1 MIFQNPMRN
10 DQEFAHLEAHEEY
23 PEGFRSKMKTQRK
36 LVQNAV
42 GQRHAFQSSSIASIQ
57 KSNRYKPSKWA
68 AAILIIF
75 ISGTIYLGLYQSQ
88 NTNTLPRIAE
98 RQPSN
103 KNKSTPITA
112 SNKIE
117 IMEMP
122 PSSKRAGDQIN
133 RQAILLST
141 LPVKPE
147 GPLDQLSLD
156 TPSVTA
162 PATTAVVTLTKAKLF
177 EKSQRFKQFEF
188 HPKKLQNQ
196 TKPKPAGTEFFV
208 FRDGQF
214 KFIAPP
220 SEQQF
225 LQITE
230 SK

>member
-1 MIFQNPMRN
+1 MRN

-23 PEGFRSKMKTQRK
+23 PDGFQSKMKTQRK

-42 GQRHAFQSSSIASIQ
+42 GQTHTFQSSSTADIP

-68 AAILIIF
+68 AAILIMF
-75 ISGTIYLGLYQSQ
+75 ISGTIYLGWYQSQ
-88 NTNTLPRIAE
+88 NTNTSPRISE

-103 KNKSTPITA
+103 KNKSTQITA

-117 IMEMP
+117 ITEMQ
-122 PSSKRAGDQIN
+122 PSAKRARN
-133 RQAILLST
+133 RTKRLT
-141 LPVKPE
+141 NLPSKKPLKPE
-147 GPLDQLSLD
+147 GSIAQLSLD
-156 TPSVTA
+156 TPSVSA
-162 PATTAVVTLTKAKLF
+162 PVTTAVVTVTKAKLF

-188 HPKKLQNQ
+188 HAQKLQNQ

>member
-1 MIFQNPMRN
+1 M
-10 DQEFAHLEAHEEY
+10 
-23 PEGFRSKMKTQRK
+23 
-36 LVQNAV
+36 
-42 GQRHAFQSSSIASIQ
+42 
-57 KSNRYKPSKWA
+57 
-68 AAILIIF
+68 F
-75 ISGTIYLGLYQSQ
+75 ISGTIYLGWYQSQ
-88 NTNTLPRIAE
+88 NTNTSPRISE

-103 KNKSTPITA
+103 RNKATQITA

-117 IMEMP
+117 ITEMQ
-122 PSSKRAGDQIN
+122 PSAKRARN
-133 RQAILLST
+133 RTKRNAIST
-141 LPVKPE
+141 SKMPSNTE
-147 GPLDQLSLD
+147 GSIAQLSLD
-156 TPSVTA
+156 TPSVSA
-162 PATTAVVTLTKAKLF
+162 PATTAVVTVTKAKLF

-220 SEQQF
+220 GEQQF

>member
-1 MIFQNPMRN
+1 MRN

-23 PEGFRSKMKTQRK
+23 PDGFQSKMKTQRK

-42 GQRHAFQSSSIASIQ
+42 GQTHTFLQSSSTADIP
-57 KSNRYKPSKWA
+57 KSNRYKPAKWA
-68 AAILIIF
+68 AAILIMF
-75 ISGTIYLGLYQSQ
+75 ISGTIYLGWYQSQ
-88 NTNTLPRIAE
+88 NTNKAT
-98 RQPSN
+98 Q
-103 KNKSTPITA
+103 ITA
-112 SNKIE
+112 SNKIKITE
-117 IMEMP
+117 IQA
-122 PSSKRAGDQIN
+122 SAKRARN
-133 RQAILLST
+133 RTKRQAIST
-141 LPVKPE
+141 STMPSNTE
-147 GPLDQLSLD
+147 GSFAQFSLD
-156 TPSVTA
+156 TPIVSA
-162 PATTAVVTLTKAKLF
+162 PATTAVVTVTKAKLF

-220 SEQQF
+220 GEQQF